1 MWDKVNNISTY
12 FLEYVNNDSVK
23 VDNINAPHQETSV
36 THVVAHLSAGTKY
49 NFSLVTFNGAN
60 SPGYS
65 FSAVTAPLNAKEFK
79 SDGQTETSITL
90 QWNTVEDILNY
101 RLVFNGSE
109 INVTASADQGT
120 YTIQGL
126 TSGTKYDF
134 TLFTVFENVRS
145 SGIKLTAVTEP
156 RNAEDFKSVG
166 QNETSITLQWNKVD
180 DILNYTLVF
189 NGSEINVTASADQGT
204 YTIPGLTSGT
214 KYNFTLFTVFETVR
228 SSGINLTA
236 VTEPRNAED
245 FKSVRQTETSITLQ
259 WNKVE
264 DILNY
269 TLVFNGSEINVT
281 ASADQV
287 THKVSG
293 LTSGTKYDFT
303 LFTVFENVRSSGVK
317 LTAVTEPRNAEDFKS
332 DGQTETSITLQWNKV
347 EDILNYT
354 LVFNGSEINVT
365 ASADQGTYT
374 HSGLTSGTK
383 YDFTLFTVFETV
395 RSSGV
400 NLTAVTEPRNAEE
413 FKSVGQTET
422 SITLQWNKVH
432 DILNYILVFN
442 GREINITAS
451 ADQVTHK
458 VSGLTSG
465 TKYDFTLF
473 TVFENV
479 RSSGVNLTA
488 VTEPRNAEDFKSIGQ
503 TETSITLQWN
513 KVEDILNYTLVFNG
527 REIYITASA
536 DQVTHKVSEL
546 TSGTKYDFTLFTVSE
561 NVRSS
566 GVNLTAVTEPR
577 NAEDFKSV
585 GQTETSITL
594 QWNKVE
600 DIHNYTL
607 VFNGREINVTA
618 SADPVTY
625 THSGLTSGTKYDFTL
640 FTVFET
646 IRSSGVKLT
655 AVTEPRNAED
665 FKSVRQTETSITL
678 QWNKVEDILNYT
690 LVFNGSEI
698 NVTASADQG
707 TYTHSGLTSATK
719 YDFTLFTV
727 FETVRSSG
735 VNLTAVTEP
744 RNAEEFKSVR
754 QTETSITLQW
764 NKVDDILN
772 YILVFNGKEIN
783 VTASADQVT
792 YTIPGLTSGTKYN
805 FTLFTV
811 FETVRSSGAKLTAVT
826 EPRNAEDFKSVG
838 QTETSITLQW
848 NKVDDILNY
857 TLVFNGS
864 EINVTASADQVTHKV
879 SGLTSGTKYDFTLFT
894 VFENV
899 KSSGVNLTAVTEPR
913 NAEDFKSVGQ
923 TETSITLQWNK
934 VEDIHNYTLVFNGSE
949 INVTAS
955 ADQVTHKVSGLTSG
969 TKYDFTLFTVFE
981 TVRSSGVNLTA
992 VTEPRNAEDFKSDGQ
1007 TETSITLQWNK
1018 VEDIHNYTLVFNG
1031 REINV
1036 TASADQVTHKVSG
1049 LTSATKYDFTLFT
1062 VFETVRSSGVNLTA
1076 VTEPVNAEDFKSVG
1090 QNETSITLQW
1100 NKVDDIL
1107 NYTLVFNGSEI
1118 NVTASADQGTYTI
1131 SGLTSG
1137 TKYDFTLF
1145 AVFENV
1151 RSSGVNLTAVTEPR
1165 NAEDFKSIGQTE
1177 TSITLQWNKVEDIL
1191 NYTLVFNGR
1200 EINVTASADQVTHK
1214 VSGLTSGTKYDFTL
1228 FTVFENV
1235 RSSGVKLTAVTEPRN
1250 AEDFKSVGQNET
1262 SITLQWNKVEDILN
1276 YTLVF
1281 NGREINVTASA
1292 DQVTHKVSGL
1302 TSATKYDFTL
1312 FTVFENVRS
1321 SGVKLTAVTEPRNAE
1336 DFKSVGQ
1343 TETSI
1348 TLQWNKVD
1356 DILNYTLVFNGRE
1369 INVTASADQGTHKVS
1384 GLTSGTKYD
1393 FTLFTVFET
1402 IRSSGVKLTA
1412 VTVPPTVDFVNV
1424 TTRTVNSITLEWKIV
1439 NKTWSYFLQIDGK
1452 IIPVEPNKS
1461 SNVVSHSVPS
1471 LRPGTEY
1478 QFSVT
1483 TSFYELNSTA
1493 FKGFTVTAINC
1504 SSVTWHVTSSS
1515 IQGTVGGLF
1524 SKATATNG
1532 SKEIP
1537 ANPEGSN
1544 VSFTGLY
1551 PGANYSVSLVYE
1563 RNSIFFPQC
1572 DHVLTIPPSDLT
1584 ARCEYWAAGYS
1595 ILIVFDKPDGLWTTV
1610 EVNVTGKTYK
1620 EHNNETQD
1628 IEIAG
1633 FQPART
1639 YGVSLALI
1647 SGNVR
1652 SRKPYVFQ
1660 CPTDP
1665 RGVIAGSVIAILLFI
1680 ILVCLAVFILFLRPD
1695 IIRKKTFIE
1704 GSRLSN
1710 KSKAI
1715 SIAKF
1720 PDHFYHLSADENR
1733 GFSEEYENLL
1743 PVGTEQT
1750 RKVALLPENKVK
1762 NRFSNVLPYDWCRVR
1777 LTTSNPDGISDYI
1790 NASYMPGYSSNREY
1804 IATQGPLPGTVND
1817 FWRMIWEQR
1826 VRGIVMVT
1834 NCIEGGRTKCE
1845 QYWPADSETC
1855 LYGEMLVTT
1864 SSEEQESNWT
1874 LREFRVK
1881 HKNTSQERI
1890 VKHFHF
1896 TAWPDHGVPQG
1907 TGVLIQFRELVRHYI
1922 QREGT
1927 GEPTVVHCSAGVG
1940 RTGTIITLDVLLQE
1954 LERERAVGINAFVHK
1969 MRLSRPHMVQTE
1981 SQYIF
1986 LHQCI
1991 MDCLQPDEKT
2001 EDNVYENVDMI
2012 YVNATALREFR

>member
-1 MWDKVNNISTY
+1 MSLYILKPR
-12 FLEYVNNDSVK
+12 
-23 VDNINAPHQETSV
+23 NAE
-36 THVVAHLSAGTKY
+36 
-49 NFSLVTFNGAN
+49 
-60 SPGYS
+60 
-65 FSAVTAPLNAKEFK
+65 EFK
-79 SDGQTETSITL
+79 SVGQTETSITL
-90 QWNTVEDILNY
+90 QWNKVEDILNY
-101 RLVFNGSE
+101 ILLFNGSE
-109 INVTASADQGT
+109 INVTASADQVT
-120 YTIQGL
+120 YTISGL

-145 SGIKLTAVTEP
+145 SGVNLTAVTEP

-166 QNETSITLQWNKVD
+166 QN
-180 DILNYTLVF
+180 
-189 NGSEINVTASADQGT
+189 
-204 YTIPGLTSGT
+204 
-214 KYNFTLFTVFETVR
+214 
-228 SSGINLTA
+228 
-236 VTEPRNAED
+236 
-245 FKSVRQTETSITLQ
+245 ETSITLQ

-303 LFTVFENVRSSGVK
+303 LFTVFEYAK
-317 LTAVTEPRNAEDFKS
+317 
-332 DGQTETSITLQWNKV
+332 
-347 EDILNYT
+347 
-354 LVFNGSEINVT
+354 
-365 ASADQGTYT
+365 
-374 HSGLTSGTK
+374 
-383 YDFTLFTVFETV
+383 
-395 RSSGV
+395 SSGV
-400 NLTAVTEPRNAEE
+400 NLTAVTAPVDVKNVKVLDQTESSITLMWDKVDNISTYFLKYDNNDKVDNITASHQETSVTHVVAHLSAGTKYNFSLVTFNGANSPGYNFSAVTAPLNAKE
-413 FKSVGQTET
+413 FKSVG
-422 SITLQWNKVH
+422 
-432 DILNYILVFN
+432 
-442 GREINITAS
+442 
-451 ADQVTHK
+451 
-458 VSGLTSG
+458 
-465 TKYDFTLF
+465 
-473 TVFENV
+473 
-479 RSSGVNLTA
+479 
-488 VTEPRNAEDFKSIGQ
+488 
-503 TETSITLQWN
+503 
-513 KVEDILNYTLVFNG
+513 
-527 REIYITASA
+527 
-536 DQVTHKVSEL
+536 
-546 TSGTKYDFTLFTVSE
+546 
-561 NVRSS
+561 
-566 GVNLTAVTEPR
+566 
-577 NAEDFKSV
+577 
-585 GQTETSITL
+585 
-594 QWNKVE
+594 
-600 DIHNYTL
+600 
-607 VFNGREINVTA
+607 
-618 SADPVTY
+618 
-625 THSGLTSGTKYDFTL
+625 
-640 FTVFET
+640 
-646 IRSSGVKLT
+646 
-655 AVTEPRNAED
+655 
-665 FKSVRQTETSITL
+665 
-678 QWNKVEDILNYT
+678 
-690 LVFNGSEI
+690 
-698 NVTASADQG
+698 
-707 TYTHSGLTSATK
+707 
-719 YDFTLFTV
+719 
-727 FETVRSSG
+727 
-735 VNLTAVTEP
+735 
-744 RNAEEFKSVR
+744 

-772 YILVFNGKEIN
+772 YILVFNGKEIK
-783 VTASADQVT
+783 VTASADQVKHNVSGLTSGTKYDFILFTVFEYAKSSGVNLTAVTEPRNAEDFKSIGQNETSITLQWNKVHGIHNYILVFNGSEMNVTASADRGT
-792 YTIPGLTSGTKYN
+792 YTIPRLTSGTKYN

-811 FETVRSSGAKLTAVT
+811 FETVRSSGVKLTAVT

-838 QTETSITLQW
+838 QNETSITLQW
-848 NKVDDILNY
+848 NKVEDILNY
-857 TLVFNGS
+857 TLVFNGK
-864 EINVTASADQVTHKV
+864 EINVTASADQVKHNV

-894 VFENV
+894 VFEYAKSSGVNLTAVTAPLNV
-899 KSSGVNLTAVTEPR
+899 KEFKSVGQNETSITLQWNKVGDILNYTLVFNGREINVTASADPVTYTHSELTSGTKYDFTLFTVFEYAKSSGVNLTAVTEPRNAEDFKSVGQNETSITLQWNKVEDILSYTLVFNGSEINVTASGKDQVTYTHSGLTSGTKYDFTLFTVFEYAKSSGVNLTAVTEPR

-923 TETSITLQWNK
+923 TDTSITLQWNK
-934 VEDIHNYTLVFNGSE
+934 VEDI
-949 INVTAS
+949 
-955 ADQVTHKVSGLTSG
+955 
-969 TKYDFTLFTVFE
+969 
-981 TVRSSGVNLTA
+981 
-992 VTEPRNAEDFKSDGQ
+992 
-1007 TETSITLQWNK
+1007 
-1018 VEDIHNYTLVFNG
+1018 
-1031 REINV
+1031 
-1036 TASADQVTHKVSG
+1036 
-1049 LTSATKYDFTLFT
+1049 
-1062 VFETVRSSGVNLTA
+1062 
-1076 VTEPVNAEDFKSVG
+1076 
-1090 QNETSITLQW
+1090 
-1100 NKVDDIL
+1100 L
-1107 NYTLVFNGSEI
+1107 NYTLVFNGKEI
-1118 NVTASADQGTYTI
+1118 KVTASADQVKHNV

-1151 RSSGVNLTAVTEPR
+1151 RSSGVNLTAVTKPR
-1165 NAEDFKSIGQTE
+1165 NAEDFKSVGQTDTSITLQWNKVEDILNYTLVFNGKEINVTASADQVKHNVSGLTSGTKYDFTLFTVFEYAKSSGVNLTAVTAPLNVKEFKSVGQNE

-1200 EINVTASADQVTHK
+1200 EINVTASADRGTYTIPR
-1214 VSGLTSGTKYDFTL
+1214 LTSGTKYNFTL
-1228 FTVFENV
+1228 FTVFETV

-1292 DQVTHKVSGL
+1292 DQ
-1302 TSATKYDFTL
+1302 
-1312 FTVFENVRS
+1312 
-1321 SGVKLTAVTEPRNAE
+1321 
-1336 DFKSVGQ
+1336 
-1343 TETSI
+1343 
-1348 TLQWNKVD
+1348 
-1356 DILNYTLVFNGRE
+1356 
-1369 INVTASADQGTHKVS
+1369 GTYIHS

-1393 FTLFTVFET
+1393 FTLFTVFEYAK
-1402 IRSSGVKLTA
+1402 SSGVNLTA
-1412 VTVPPTVDFVNV
+1412 VTVPPMVDFVNV
-1424 TTRTVNSITLEWKIV
+1424 TTRTVTSITLEWKIV
-1439 NKTWSYFLQIDGK
+1439 NKNWSYFLQINGK
-1452 IIPVEPNKS
+1452 IIPVELNES

-1478 QFSVT
+1478 QFNVT
-1483 TSFYELNSTA
+1483 TSFSKLNSTA

-1515 IQGTVGGLF
+1515 IQGTVEGLF

-1610 EVNVTGKTYK
+1610 EVNVTGETYK

-1639 YGVSLALI
+1639 YDVSLALI

-1940 RTGTIITLDVLLQE
+1940 RTGTIITLDVLLQQ